1 MHDHRA
7 TLARIARAEGLLAED
22 AFDAVQE
29 AFRAFIVRDDARELV
44 TRPDEARKV
53 LIVLTRN
60 LARNR
65 RRLHAG
71 ARPHLSD
78 ASVVESLPDD
88 APTSEEVLESIE
100 EREQLARCV
109 GELGEVQRAV
119 VTLRML
125 DEVPGEDVA
134 RMLDIAPG
142 TRRGPLAPREG
153 QPGHLHGRR
162 PEPDLQRSHERK
174 TIMSSNTIEIT
185 DANFEAEVAKSPLP
199 VLIDFWAVWCGPCR
213 AVAPHFESLAQ
224 EYAGRV
230 RFGKCD
236 VDVNQEIAARYD
248 VRGVPMFL
256 AFRDG
261 KVVAQQLGAAP
272 RAKLEELAKKALG
285 APAAATVPSAQ
296 ASRAA

>member
-1 MHDHRA
+1 MSEVFVSTTDDDTGTDVERCLPCEVARENGAGDEFSQWLTRLVHDHRA
-7 TLARIARAEGLLAED
+7 TLARIARGEGLLAED

-53 LIVLTRN
+53 LVVLTRN

-78 ASVVESLPDD
+78 ATVVESLPDE

-142 TRRGPLAPREG
+142 HVAVLLHRAKANLATCMAADNDETPNE
-153 QPGHLHGRR
+153 
-162 PEPDLQRSHERK
+162 SHERK
-174 TIMSSNTIEIT
+174 TIMSSICIEIT

-199 VLIDFWAVWCGPCR
+199 IVIDFWAVWCGPCR

-230 RFGKCD
+230 RFGS
-236 VDVNQEIAARYD
+236 
-248 VRGVPMFL
+248 
-256 AFRDG
+256 
-261 KVVAQQLGAAP
+261 
-272 RAKLEELAKKALG
+272 
-285 APAAATVPSAQ
+285 ATST
-296 ASRAA
+296 